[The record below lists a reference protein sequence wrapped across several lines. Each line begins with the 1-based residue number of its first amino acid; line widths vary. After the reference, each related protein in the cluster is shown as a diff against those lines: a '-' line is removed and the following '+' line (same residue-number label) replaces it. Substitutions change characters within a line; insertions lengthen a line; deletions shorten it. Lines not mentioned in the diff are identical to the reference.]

1 MISEEDNM
9 IFPRHSFYTGTVDIE
24 MNVDDKGKI
33 KKSKETYL
41 VDAKDISDAE
51 KKLIEQLGTINGDWE
66 IVNIAKSKIVGVI
79 K

>member
-1 MISEEDNM
+1 M

-51 KKLIEQLGTINGDWE
+51 KKLIEQLGAINGDWE
-66 IVNIAKSKIVGVI
+66 IINIAKSKIVGVI